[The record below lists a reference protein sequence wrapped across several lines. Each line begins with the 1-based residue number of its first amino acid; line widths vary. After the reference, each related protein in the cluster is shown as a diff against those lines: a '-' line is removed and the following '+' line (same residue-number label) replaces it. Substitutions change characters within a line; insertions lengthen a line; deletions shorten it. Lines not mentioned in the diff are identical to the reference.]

1 MQWEIKVLKHG
12 GGWHFTSA
20 DIDSDGRDEF
30 LYSLGSNEVIALDND
45 APDHILWRVP
55 LSATPDTPVI
65 ADIDNDGLAEIIV
78 STYDG
83 YLNILK

>member
-1 MQWEIKVLKHG
+1 HG

-45 APDHILWRVP
+45 APDHILWRVS
-55 LSATPDTPVI
+55 LNSTPDTPVI
-65 ADIDNDGLAEIIV
+65 ADIDIDNLAEIIV
-78 STYDG
+78 CTSDG
-83 YLNILK
+83 YLNVLKRLQK